1 MSDDLRAAVAAG
13 VLGSEEQ
20 FQALLQSIVDVAR
33 AIFKAKAS
41 SIFLLDEEADEL
53 VFEAVAGEGSDSL
66 VGQRF
71 PSSTG
76 IAGFVLVSRQPLVIE
91 DVLQD
96 PRFSRET
103 AESTGFVPKGLMA
116 VPLLHEERALGVLE
130 VLDRP
135 QDTRFTLAEMDLL
148 GLFANQ
154 AAIALDLLQR
164 ARRAQAALAG
174 EGDLA
179 VVARVAETLEQQRDE
194 EDGSRASALAAA
206 RGARKTALET
216 RSPGPARASSMLE
229 MAGYGACDAPRRR
242 RSRRSC
248 RCSSSSIGDVAAMG
262 LDVVVQLVEILRRLL
277 EPLFIRH

>member
-1 MSDDLRAAVAAG
+1 VTEDLRAAVAAG
-13 VLGSEEQ
+13 VLGAEEQ
-20 FQALLQSIVDVAR
+20 FRVLLQSVVDVAR

-41 SIFLLDEEADEL
+41 SIFLLDEETDEL

-66 VGQRF
+66 IGRRF

-91 DVLQD
+91 DVLSD

-116 VPLLHEERALGVLE
+116 APLLHEERALGVLE

-135 QDTRFTLAEMDLL
+135 KEARFSLAEMELL

-154 AAIALDLLQR
+154 AAVALDLLQR

-174 EGDLA
+174 EGDLG
-179 VVARVAETLEQQRDE
+179 VVARVA
-194 EDGSRASALAAA
+194 A
-206 RGARKTALET
+206 ALEE
-216 RSPGPARASSMLE
+216 RREEGAEEPAL
-229 MAGYGACDAPRRR
+229 
-242 RSRRSC
+242 
-248 RCSSSSIGDVAAMG
+248 
-262 LDVVVQLVEILRRLL
+262 RLL
-277 EPLFIRH
+277 AELEKLL